1 MASLSKKKKK
11 RFNISKKIWLN
22 YFNPFLLEIDK
33 EETETLIMEN
43 NAGNYYQSM
52 EAQSFRIFATTG
64 IRNDTYDRLYCLIP
78 TFIELFKVQDICN
91 HSKSLADTF
100 TSIRK
105 GTYIEKEHILSNK
118 Q

>member
-1 MASLSKKKKK
+1 MASLSKKKK

-43 NAGNYYQSM
+43 NAGNSYQSM
-52 EAQSFRIFATTG
+52 KAQSFRIFATTG
-64 IRNDTYDRLYCLIP
+64 IRNDTDDRLYFLIP
-78 TFIELFKVQDICN
+78 IIELFKVQDICN

-105 GTYIEKEHILSNK
+105 RTYIEKEHILSNK